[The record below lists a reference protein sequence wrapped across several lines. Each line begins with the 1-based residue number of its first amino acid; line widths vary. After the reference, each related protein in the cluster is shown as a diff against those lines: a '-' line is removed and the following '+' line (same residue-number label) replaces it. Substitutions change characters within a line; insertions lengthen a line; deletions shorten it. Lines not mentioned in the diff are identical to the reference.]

1 MYRLVI
7 LSEGMTGRS
16 YELKSEKTT
25 VGRVEDNAFQIPE
38 PSVSSHHCEIYLRG
52 GEVYVKDLN
61 STNGTFIDGVQIT
74 ESVLKA
80 GQILRLGQVLLR
92 LESDTP
98 QEKPS
103 KQSLSQTTMVVPQ
116 GVALEELEKGSG
128 KPVKFESTT
137 QFVKKS
143 SKANLIFLV
152 IGIILAIIVIF
163 LLIQAFH
170 RSGAITNGG

>member
-1 MYRLVI
+1 MVRLVI
-7 LSEGMTGRS
+7 LSEGMTGQT
-16 YELKSEKTT
+16 YELKAERTT

-74 ESVLKA
+74 ESVIKP

-92 LESDTP
+92 LESDAP
-98 QEKPS
+98 QEKP
-103 KQSLSQTTMVVPQ
+103 KPPLSQTTMVVPQ
-116 GVALEELEKGSG
+116 GVALTELEKGSG

-143 SKANLIFLV
+143 SKVNLIFLI
-152 IGIILAIIVIF
+152 IGIILGIIVIL
-163 LLIQAFH
+163 LLIRNFLQ
-170 RSGAITNGG
+170 SGSFNTGG

>member
-25 VGRVEDNAFQIPE
+25 VGRVEDNAFHIPE

-52 GEVYVKDLN
+52 NEVFIKDLN

-74 ESVLKA
+74 EGVIKP

-92 LESDTP
+92 LESDVQ
-98 QEKPS
+98 QEKP
-103 KQSLSQTTMVVPQ
+103 KQQLLSQTTTVIPQ

-143 SKANLIFLV
+143 SKVNMIFLV

-163 LLIQAFH
+163 LLIKTFH
-170 RSGAITNGG
+170 GSGSISNGG